1 MTTYSVS
8 LDKIVVVE
16 LKSSFSGNVDDVLC
30 AFGSIVLGSN
40 ATVTQYKLVSQQN
53 GVEKLILKP

>member
-1 MTTYSVS
+1 M
-8 LDKIVVVE
+8 
-16 LKSSFSGNVDDVLC
+16 F

-53 GVEKLILKP
+53 GVEKIILKTERYIFFHIAEK